1 MLQAAKEN
9 PDGYSRAAMA
19 ARTQLRAATE
29 ATWSA
34 LARTGKKAGAGT
46 ERASTDLGH
55 ATGRLIRRAIDEVL
69 LGDVRVTS
77 AAEGRRLLAGEEE
90 TEALAD
96 EIQRLVV
103 LALPVARALARGGKL
118 VKLPWVILAST
129 TLSIGVALRTGVRE
143 IQVLSALIAH
153 RLEQETGAPPDRV
166 LVEKLA
172 IELYLHP
179 KRRPDLRDGKLR
191 LVRLT
196 RKWVL
201 SGVFGRT
208 TQRRTGRALAAAERL
223 EPSALA
229 ARWDQIRR
237 PHALA
242 PNSLGDV

>member
-1 MLQAAKEN
+1 
-9 PDGYSRAAMA
+9 MA
-19 ARTQLRAATE
+19 ARTRQLRAATG
-29 ATWSA
+29 ATRSA
-34 LARTGKKAGAGT
+34 LARTGKKTGAGAERAGT
-46 ERASTDLGH
+46 ELVRAT
-55 ATGRLIRRAIDEVL
+55 ARLVRRAIDEVL

-77 AAEGRRLLAGEEE
+77 AAEGRRVLAGEEE

-96 EIQRLVV
+96 EIQRVLV

-118 VKLPWVILAST
+118 VKLPWVIIAST
-129 TLSIGVALRTGVRE
+129 TLSIGVAVRTGVRE

-153 RLEQETGAPPDRV
+153 RMEQETGAPPDPV

-196 RKWVL
+196 RKWLL
-201 SGVFGRT
+201 SGAFGRT
-208 TQRRTGRALAAAERL
+208 TQRRAGRALAAAERL
-223 EPSALA
+223 EPAALV

-242 PNSLGDV
+242 PNSLREDAARAPDQPR

>member
-1 MLQAAKEN
+1 
-9 PDGYSRAAMA
+9 MA
-19 ARTQLRAATE
+19 ARTQLWAATG
-29 ATWSA
+29 ATRSA

-46 ERASTDLGH
+46 ERAGTELVR
-55 ATGRLIRRAIDEVL
+55 ATGRLIHRAIDEVL

-77 AAEGRRLLAGEEE
+77 AAEGRRVLAGEEQ

-96 EIQRLVV
+96 DIQRVLV
-103 LALPVARALARGGKL
+103 LALPVVRALARGGKL
-118 VKLPWVILAST
+118 VKLPWVFLAST
-129 TLSIGVALRTGVRE
+129 TISIGVTVRTGVRE

-153 RLEQETGAPPDRV
+153 RLEQETGAPPDPV

-196 RKWVL
+196 RKWLL
-201 SGVFGRT
+201 SGAFSRT
-208 TQRRTGRALAAAERL
+208 TQRRAGRALDAAERL
-223 EPSALA
+223 EPAALA

-237 PHALA
+237 PHGLA
-242 PNSLGDV
+242 PDPLGDA